1 MALHFAALRLSF
13 WIMAAIFHDCHST
26 RSCTLNFLRCCFA
39 FVSYFSTHS
48 QAIDRIHAARTSL
61 LCCLVTVVS
70 LQRNRNRS
78 LYFVDHMPWS
88 KCWFWW
94 ESNFQVTDA
103 FPEHACVETSLVI
116 STQTQ
121 RLLKKSYLHQLEKQS
136 EGLVFWKIAL
146 MPVPQYRWG
155 PSLHMTSMLVKALVV
170 WRSAELW
177 IPVFKL
183 LHALETIWKTQ
194 HCFGNFHNPT
204 LTFVAISG
212 NDPMMRLKKFG
223 VIWLDV
229 LNLKSVN
236 SGI

>member
-1 MALHFAALRLSF
+1 MALRFAALRLSF

-70 LQRNRNRS
+70 LQRKRNRS

-88 KCWFWW
+88 KCRFWW

-116 STQTQ
+116 STQTFSKIVE
-121 RLLKKSYLHQLEKQS
+121 KKLFTSVRKTKWRFGILENRTYASATIPLMAVTAHDFNACQS
-136 EGLVFWKIAL
+136 TCCLAL
-146 MPVPQYRWG
+146 SRTVD
-155 PSLHMTSMLVKALVV
+155 PSLQIT
-170 WRSAELW
+170 
-177 IPVFKL
+177 P
-183 LHALETIWKTQ
+183 
-194 HCFGNFHNPT
+194 CFGNNLKNPT
-204 LTFVAISG
+204 L
-212 NDPMMRLKKFG
+212 L
-223 VIWLDV
+223 W
-229 LNLKSVN
+229 
-236 SGI
+236 

>member
-1 MALHFAALRLSF
+1 
-13 WIMAAIFHDCHST
+13 
-26 RSCTLNFLRCCFA
+26 
-39 FVSYFSTHS
+39 
-48 QAIDRIHAARTSL
+48 
-61 LCCLVTVVS
+61 
-70 LQRNRNRS
+70 
-78 LYFVDHMPWS
+78 
-88 KCWFWW
+88 
-94 ESNFQVTDA
+94 
-103 FPEHACVETSLVI
+103 
-116 STQTQ
+116 
-121 RLLKKSYLHQLEKQS
+121 
-136 EGLVFWKIAL
+136 
-146 MPVPQYRWG
+146 
-155 PSLHMTSMLVKALVV
+155 MTSMLVKALVV